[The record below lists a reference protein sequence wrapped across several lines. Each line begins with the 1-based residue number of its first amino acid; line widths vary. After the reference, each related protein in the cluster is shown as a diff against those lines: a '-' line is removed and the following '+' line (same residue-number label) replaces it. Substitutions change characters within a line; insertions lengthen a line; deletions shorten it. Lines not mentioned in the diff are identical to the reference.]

1 MNDELLELQTQL
13 SFQEDIVQQLNEV
26 VTRQQG
32 DIDDLRQEL
41 NILKQQIQVM
51 ISNQL
56 DSQEENIPPPH
67 Y

>member
-13 SFQEDIVQQLNEV
+13 SFQEDSVQQLNDV
-26 VTRQQG
+26 VTRHQD
-32 DIDDLRQEL
+32 DIDTLRQEVDM
-41 NILKQQIQVM
+41 LKQQIQLL

-56 DSQEENIPPPH
+56 DGVGEEAPPPH

>member
-13 SFQEDIVQQLNEV
+13 SFQEDSVQQLNDV

-32 DIDDLRQEL
+32 DIEALRREVSL
-41 NILKQQIQVM
+41 LKQQIQLM

-56 DSQEENIPPPH
+56 EGEEGNVPPPH